1 MSPKFLFGFLWL
13 YFLEK
18 HVPLAVFISKKL
30 YSAPFWRDALLR
42 FALISCLCVI
52 STIVPSL
59 VPGAGSLG
67 IDRLTHNG
75 RQLVGEMAK
84 NPPEH
89 LGFNYVCFWEPCC
102 AERKPFAHYTFWS
115 RSLPAQ
121 DVPQLCIQYVYN
133 IYIYVHIMI

>member
-1 MSPKFLFGFLWL
+1 
-13 YFLEK
+13 
-18 HVPLAVFISKKL
+18 
-30 YSAPFWRDALLR
+30 
-42 FALISCLCVI
+42 
-52 STIVPSL
+52 
-59 VPGAGSLG
+59 
-67 IDRLTHNG
+67 
-75 RQLVGEMAK
+75 MAK

-133 IYIYVHIMI
+133 IYICTYYDIDIATVIDLSTH